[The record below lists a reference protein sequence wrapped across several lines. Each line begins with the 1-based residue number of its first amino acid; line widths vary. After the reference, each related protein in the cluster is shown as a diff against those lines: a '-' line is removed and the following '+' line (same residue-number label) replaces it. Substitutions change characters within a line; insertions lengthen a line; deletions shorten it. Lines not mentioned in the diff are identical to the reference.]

1 MSFLGERRWLMAWV
15 KIIAANSGGGMKR
28 GKLSAN
34 LDGHGQFSITHAVTD
49 MLGDPERVIVE
60 VEPELQQIRLTPTT
74 PGHKGAY
81 ALSGGGLSP
90 RRFRSKEIVTR
101 WPHLVG
107 KYEPR
112 KQAAAVLFVKIKEGL
127 ESVDKVR

>member
-1 MSFLGERRWLMAWV
+1 MAWI
-15 KIIAANSGGGMKR
+15 KMIAANSGGGMKR

-34 LDGHGQFSITHAVTD
+34 LDRHGQFSVTHAVAD
-49 MLGDPERVIVE
+49 MLGDPDRVIVE
-60 VEPELQQIRLTPTT
+60 VDPDLQQIRLTPTV

-81 ALSGGGLSP
+81 ALSGGGNSP
-90 RRFRSKEIVTR
+90 RRFRAKEIVTR

-112 KQAAAVLFVKIKEGL
+112 KQAAAVVFVK
-127 ESVDKVR
+127 VADNDA